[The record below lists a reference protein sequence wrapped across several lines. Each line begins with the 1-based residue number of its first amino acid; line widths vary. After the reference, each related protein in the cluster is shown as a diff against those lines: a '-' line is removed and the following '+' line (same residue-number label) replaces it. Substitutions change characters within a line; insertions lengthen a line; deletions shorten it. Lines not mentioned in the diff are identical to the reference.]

1 MRQVRVWVGSWVRE
15 RYGEEECGGL
25 AGGKDYRPRKDCA
38 SCW

>member
-1 MRQVRVWVGSWVRE
+1 MRQARVWVGGWVRE

-25 AGGKDYRPRKDCA
+25 AGGKDYRPQKDCA